1 MSSNSSSSSPIPN
14 KTCSASSADITEIS
28 AEEAKRV
35 LAGLGLDDGEM
46 DDIDL
51 DNVVEYVNEWLK
63 EDVA

>member
-1 MSSNSSSSSPIPN
+1 MTDYDVALTIYDKMP
-14 KTCSASSADITEIS
+14 TDITEIS

-51 DNVVEYVNEWLK
+51 DNVVEYVNEWLI
-63 EDVA
+63 ERYN

>member
-1 MSSNSSSSSPIPN
+1 MTDYDVALTIYDKMP
-14 KTCSASSADITEIS
+14 ADITKIS

-35 LAGLGLDDGEM
+35 LVGLGLDDDEM

>member
-1 MSSNSSSSSPIPN
+1 MTDYDVALTIYDKMP
-14 KTCSASSADITEIS
+14 ADISVIS

>member
-1 MSSNSSSSSPIPN
+1 MTDYDVALTIYDKMPS
-14 KTCSASSADITEIS
+14 DISVIS
-28 AEEAKRV
+28 EEEAKCV

>member
-1 MSSNSSSSSPIPN
+1 MTDYDVALTIYDKMPM
-14 KTCSASSADITEIS
+14 DISVIS
-28 AEEAKRV
+28 MEEAKRV

>member
-1 MSSNSSSSSPIPN
+1 MTDYDVALTIYDKIP
-14 KTCSASSADITEIS
+14 TDISVIS
-28 AEEAKRV
+28 AEEAKQV
-35 LAGLGLDDGEM
+35 LDGLCLDDGEM

>member
-1 MSSNSSSSSPIPN
+1 MTDYDVALTIYDKMP
-14 KTCSASSADITEIS
+14 ADISVIS
-28 AEEAKRV
+28 VEEAEQV
-35 LAGLGLDDGEM
+35 LSGIGLDDDEL

>member
-1 MSSNSSSSSPIPN
+1 MTDYDVALTIYDKIP
-14 KTCSASSADITEIS
+14 ADISVIS
-28 AEEAKRV
+28 AEESKRV

>member
-1 MSSNSSSSSPIPN
+1 MTDYDVALTIYDKMP
-14 KTCSASSADITEIS
+14 ADISVIS

-35 LAGLGLDDGEM
+35 LAGLWLDDGEM